1 MRITRIDLA
10 GTNLPDSPMPRAV
23 AVIKRPAERGYIYAD
38 VFKANGRS
46 ARFTFPPDYNA
57 DGNATRCRQACY
69 LADEL
74 DGNEHGAK
82 TILQVVETM
91 IEMAGPAPAK
101 PQPANAAEQDD
112 KAMVEEMMQNA
123 FTPEAVAAVAW
134 GVRRTITND
143 KRVQRQL
150 DWLATILENMVGGPI
165 EHEKVCDELGLER

>member
-1 MRITRIDLA
+1 MRITRVDLA
-10 GTNLPDSPMPRAV
+10 GTNLPDSAMPRAV

-46 ARFTFPPDYNA
+46 DQFTFPPDYNA

-82 TILQVVETM
+82 AILQVVETM
-91 IEMAGPAPAK
+91 IEMAGPAPAER
-101 PQPANAAEQDD
+101 QATSDGARDD
-112 KAMVEEMMQNA
+112 KAMIENAMQN
-123 FTPEAVAAVAW
+123 TLSPEAVAAVAW

-150 DWLATILENMVGGPI
+150 DWLATILENMVGGSI
-165 EHEKVCDELGLER
+165 EHQKTCDELGLGR